1 MSTFA
6 NRRAYTVSD
15 LTRSIRDAL
24 ESKFGS
30 VWVEGEISN
39 LRLQSSG
46 HAYFSLKDANA
57 QIRCVQFRGNAANNP
72 VPLRD
77 GMQVQTY
84 GEVTVYEAQ
93 GQYQIIVRTIQPR
106 GMGELQARFEAL
118 KRKLE
123 AEGLFQPARK
133 QRIPK
138 FPNTIAL
145 ITSPTGAAVRDM
157 LNILTRRAPW
167 VRLIIVPVR
176 VQGEGAAVEI
186 AAALKKV
193 STEQSATFP
202 KIDTIIVGRGGGSI
216 EDLWNFNE
224 EILARAIA
232 ECPIPVISAV
242 GHEIDFTIS
251 DFVADLRAPTP
262 SAAAELVVPDRAELL
277 QHLARLQGRMESQL
291 ANRIRHWRKVLE
303 LLARSGA
310 FREPGRVMADR
321 RQRLDEF
328 QARLNEGR
336 RQKIAQS
343 QDRIENAKRLLE
355 LSRPDRILEQRREW
369 LAMLKGRLYQSA
381 LRQTNEKRQRLT
393 ALVSM
398 VRTLGPDSVLSRG
411 FSLTTDENGNLVNS
425 AEQLNPGQQVV
436 TRLASGEF
444 DAEVREVRTKGKT

>member
-6 NRRAYTVSD
+6 KRRTYTVTD
-15 LTRSIRDAL
+15 LTRSIRKAL
-24 ESKFGS
+24 EERIGS

-39 LRLQSSG
+39 LRVQSSG

-57 QIRCVQFRGNAANNP
+57 QIRSVQFRGNAANNP

-77 GMQVQTY
+77 GMQVQAY

-93 GQYQIIVRTIQPR
+93 GQYQLIVRTIQPR

-123 AEGLFQPARK
+123 AEGLFQPSRK

-145 ITSPTGAAVRDM
+145 VTSPTGAAVRDM

-167 VRLIIVPVR
+167 VRIIVVPVR

-186 AAALKKV
+186 VAAMRWLSEV
-193 STEQSATFP
+193 DRPGIP
-202 KIDTIIVGRGGGSI
+202 KIDTIVVGRGGGSI

-224 EILARAIA
+224 EILARAIS
-232 ECPIPVISAV
+232 ECPIPVVSAV

-277 QHLARLQGRMESQL
+277 QQLQRVQGRMENQV
-291 ANRIRHWRKVLE
+291 ANRLRHWRKVLD

-310 FREPGRVMADR
+310 FREPGRVMAER

-328 QARLNEGR
+328 LARLNEGT
-336 RQKIAQS
+336 RQRLAQS
-343 QDRIENAKRLLE
+343 RDRVVNASRLLD
-355 LSRPDRILEQRREW
+355 LSRPDRVLDQRREW
-369 LAMLKGRLYQSA
+369 VGMLTERLHRA
-381 LRQTNEKRQRLT
+381 ATRQTGEMRRRLD
-393 ALVSM
+393 ALSTM

-411 FSLTTDENGNLVNS
+411 YALTTDAKGNLINS
-425 AEQLNPGQQVV
+425 AAQLQPGQKVS

-444 DAEVREVRTKGKT
+444 DAEVVEIRPE

>member
-6 NRRAYTVSD
+6 KRRAYTVSD

-24 ESKFGS
+24 ESKIGS

-145 ITSPTGAAVRDM
+145 VTSPTGAAVRDM

-176 VQGEGAAVEI
+176 VQGEGAAIEI
-186 AAALKKV
+186 ASALQRV
-193 STEQSATFP
+193 WSDRERNLP
-202 KIDTIIVGRGGGSI
+202 KIDTIVVGRGGGSI

-224 EILARAIA
+224 EILARAIS

-262 SAAAELVVPDRAELL
+262 SAAAELVVPDQSELL
-277 QHLARLQGRMESQL
+277 QHLSRIQGRMENQV
-291 ANRIRHWRKVLE
+291 ANRVRHWRKVLE

-321 RQRLDEF
+321 RQRLDDF
-328 QARLNEGR
+328 QARLNEAQ
-336 RQKIAQS
+336 RQRIGQS
-343 QDRIENAKRLLE
+343 KDRVENAKRLLE
-355 LSRPDRILEQRREW
+355 VSRPDRMLEQRRER
-369 LAMLKGRLYQSA
+369 LSVLKVRLYQSA
-381 LRQTNEKRQRLT
+381 TRQVSEKRQRITGLT
-393 ALVSM
+393 SM
-398 VRTLGPDSVLSRG
+398 VRTLGPESVLSRG
-411 FSLTTDENGNLVNS
+411 FSLTTDAKGNLVNS
-425 AEQLNPGQQVV
+425 ASQLKQGQVIS
-436 TRLASGEF
+436 TRLATGEF
-444 DAEVREVRTKGKT
+444 DAEVRDVREHME